1 MIQKYKED
9 VDNEKFGRLSH
20 CKRQTQATKS
30 QIKLTWVEEAR
41 LKTLLL
47 NGDVSNLPWNIFGM
61 ISFLK

>member
-41 LKTLLL
+41 
-47 NGDVSNLPWNIFGM
+47 
-61 ISFLK
+61 